1 MAKRNWEEVG
11 VEDGN
16 VWDKETPLEG
26 VFLKTE
32 SGIGANKSN
41 MYTIKPDDGEEVK
54 VWGSTVLDDKLM
66 GVPKGTY
73 VKIEYEGKK
82 TSKNGGQYHSY
93 KVFIDLNSKQEG
105 EPPLTDDDLPPE
117 FLEA

>member
-11 VEDGN
+11 VEEAN
-16 VWDKETPLEG
+16 VWDKEAPLEG
-26 VFLKTE
+26 VFVKTE
-32 SGIGANKSN
+32 TGVGANKSN
-41 MYTIKPDDGEEVK
+41 MYTIKPDKGDEVK

-82 TSKNGGQYHSY
+82 TAKNGGQYHSY
-93 KVFIDLNSKQEG
+93 KVFIDLDSAPE
-105 EPPLTDDDLPPE
+105 EAPITDDDLPPE